1 MTPLAFRLVPYE
13 PHCNYATTRHE
24 ISRDNEGDPVW
35 LQPGVIS
42 ICFHVSIIEKINEW
56 KLFSC
61 VELPWLIGQLV
72 DISIEMVLTG
82 WPSILLNSGLNI
94 KLLVSSHEVE
104 CFHSTSLLPLPLTLS
119 SLLGLAPAAVGPV
132 TWGRRE
138 SRVSNSIL
146 ASAIWLAMSA
156 LKCWPNTSGC
166 SVGGSMLMKSWYE
179 DWGPSRG
186 M

>member
-13 PHCNYATTRHE
+13 PHCNYATMSATRHE

-94 KLLVSSHEVE
+94 KLLVSSH
-104 CFHSTSLLPLPLTLS
+104 
-119 SLLGLAPAAVGPV
+119 
-132 TWGRRE
+132 
-138 SRVSNSIL
+138 
-146 ASAIWLAMSA
+146 
-156 LKCWPNTSGC
+156 
-166 SVGGSMLMKSWYE
+166 LMKLSVSTQLVYSPSPSPYPLYWARPLQLWDPWPGAAGRAGCQTASWLQRS
-179 DWGPSRG
+179 G
-186 M
+186 